1 MFISHNLKISL
12 RNLLKYKLQTLVS
25 VAALAVGIVTLA
37 ATHFVLKHMG
47 APAISKEEYYDRCY
61 VADFPD
67 GSYLQPADKEV
78 DTKDQ
83 QTETMLNVLVRTV
96 PVSDEMHD
104 ALFSGG
110 PLPGVERVIQN
121 AFMGGVMMGGGMT
134 FTLPDS
140 TQRIGA
146 YSYYIKQADDLNFW
160 GIRSA
165 LTGEKIP
172 VLNNKEIVIS
182 EKHARDIFG
191 KENPIGCTVSFYF
204 NGTEFVEFTIR
215 DIYAVGNIT
224 DDVSNEFFVYVEGVK
239 DDFHRSYALVLEEGQ
254 DPKEVEAE
262 MVRRLKHF
270 DGITARLTPLSVN
283 NAEKYSHLFI
293 TRTIVYLISSLILA
307 AALIG
312 FLKMQLQLFRMRQ
325 REVALR
331 RVHGAT
337 SRSIFRL
344 FACETVLTFVLAGVA
359 AFILATLLIDFA
371 NASLTP
377 YLNEFGW
384 KVDGIY
390 ESVAVILCAV
400 ALLSLFIVW
409 LTVRTMVRQRQSMAM
424 QLHRSRGHTL
434 RNTMLGIQIAICI
447 LFVGGSLALTQFSE
461 LTLKD
466 YNVPENDDFYKEC
479 ILVRPYFTEEDSP
492 KILEYLRTEAKDI
505 ERFIPISLDHFRIK
519 EVNEHPEAMYV
530 FGYIWISDHRVC
542 DTTMLDFWNR
552 PIRWML
558 PPDDR
563 TNCVLLTDSLY
574 TKLEHHGLTANGV
587 IHSIG
592 GRPLRIGGTF
602 STLPYKNNNYM
613 HAKCQAVELVNCYDE
628 EITEIIVQP
637 KKGAYDRVFADLK
650 DVMHRINPKPLEQRV
665 QNLRKSL
672 DADIVIFE
680 VMQRGSWI
688 LSGVCL
694 VICLMGIWS
703 TIALDTRSRQKEV
716 AIRKVH
722 GAKRKDIA
730 LLFGRLY
737 LWLIG
742 IATIVSTPLIVI
754 FNTLLKD
761 LARSSV
767 SSSIADQLSPVI
779 PILGALLLTAL
790 VVFLIVGYHIYSVMK
805 VNPSEMIAKE

>member
-1 MFISHNLKISL
+1 MFLHILKISL

-47 APAISKEEYYDRCY
+47 PPAISQEEYYDRCY
-61 VADFPD
+61 VADFPNEPHKLD
-67 GSYLQPADKEV
+67 SAQVWFTTSAERVTP
-78 DTKDQ
+78 
-83 QTETMLNVLVRTV
+83 
-96 PVSDEMHD
+96 EMHD
-104 ALFSGG
+104 ALFLGG
-110 PLPGVERVIQN
+110 PLPGVEKVIHN
-121 AFMGGVMMGGGMT
+121 AFMGGVTMGSGMT

-140 TQRIGA
+140 NQRIGA

-172 VLNNKEIVIS
+172 VLRNKEIVIS
-182 EKHARDIFG
+182 ERHARDIFG
-191 KENPIGCTVSFYF
+191 KENPVGCTVNFYF

-215 DIYAVGNIT
+215 DVYAVGNIT

-270 DGITARLTPLSVN
+270 DGITARLTPMKESFDDQVKQI
-283 NAEKYSHLFI
+283 AI
-293 TRTIVYLISSLILA
+293 VCTIIYLISSLILV

-337 SRSIFRL
+337 GQSIFRL
-344 FACETVLTFVLAGVA
+344 FACETLLTFLLAGMA
-359 AFILATLLIDFA
+359 SFILAALLIEFT
-371 NASLTP
+371 NTTLMP
-377 YLNEFGW
+377 YLNGW
-384 KVDGIY
+384 GWQVEGVY

-400 ALLSLFIVW
+400 VLLSLFVVW
-409 LTVRTMVRQRQSMAM
+409 LTVRAMVRQRQSMAV
-424 QLHRSRGHTL
+424 QLHRSRGHAL

-461 LTLKD
+461 LSLKD

-479 ILVRPYFTEEDSP
+479 ILVRPYLTEEDSP

-505 ERFIPISLDHFRIK
+505 ERFIPISLEQFRIK
-519 EVNEHPEAMYV
+519 EVNEYPEAMNV

-558 PPDDR
+558 PPNDR

-665 QNLRKSL
+665 LNLRKSL
-672 DADIVIFE
+672 DEAIVIYE

-688 LSGVCL
+688 LSSVCL

-716 AIRKVH
+716 ALRKVH
-722 GAKRKDIA
+722 GAKRGDIA

-737 LWLIG
+737 LWLIAV
-742 IATIVSTPLIVI
+742 ATIVSAPLIVI

-761 LARSSV
+761 LARNSV
-767 SSSIADQLSPVI
+767 SSSIAEQLSPVL
-779 PILGALLLTAL
+779 PILGALLITAL
-790 VVFLIVGYHIYSVMK
+790 VILLIVGYHLHQVLR
-805 VNPSEMIAKE
+805 VRPAEMIAKE

>member
-1 MFISHNLKISL
+1 MFLHILKISL

-47 APAISKEEYYDRCY
+47 PPAISQEEYYDRCY
-61 VADFPD
+61 VADFPNEPHKLD
-67 GSYLQPADKEV
+67 SAQVWFTTSAERVTP
-78 DTKDQ
+78 
-83 QTETMLNVLVRTV
+83 
-96 PVSDEMHD
+96 EMHD
-104 ALFSGG
+104 ALFLGG
-110 PLPGVERVIQN
+110 PLPGVEKVIHN
-121 AFMGGVMMGGGMT
+121 AFMGGVTMGSGMT

-140 TQRIGA
+140 NQRIGA

-172 VLNNKEIVIS
+172 VLRNKEIVIS
-182 EKHARDIFG
+182 ERHARDIFG
-191 KENPIGCTVSFYF
+191 KENPVGCTVNFYF

-215 DIYAVGNIT
+215 DVYAVGNIT

-239 DDFHRSYALVLEEGQ
+239 DDFHRSYVLVLEEGQ

-270 DGITARLTPLSVN
+270 DGNTARLTSMKESFDNQVKQI
-283 NAEKYSHLFI
+283 AI
-293 TRTIVYLISSLILA
+293 VCTIVYLISSLILA

-337 SRSIFRL
+337 RQSIFRL
-344 FACETVLTFVLAGVA
+344 FACETLLTFLLAGMA
-359 AFILATLLIDFA
+359 SFILAALLIEFT
-371 NASLTP
+371 NTTLMP
-377 YLNEFGW
+377 YLNGW
-384 KVDGIY
+384 GWQVEGVY

-400 ALLSLFIVW
+400 VLLSLFVVW
-409 LTVRTMVRQRQSMAM
+409 LTVRAMVRQRQSMAV
-424 QLHRSRGHTL
+424 QLHRSRGHAL

-461 LTLKD
+461 LSLKD

-479 ILVRPYFTEEDSP
+479 ILVRPYLTEEDSP

-505 ERFIPISLDHFRIK
+505 ERFIPISLEQFRIK
-519 EVNEHPEAMYV
+519 EVNEYPEAMNV

-558 PPDDR
+558 PPNDR

-665 QNLRKSL
+665 LNLRKSL
-672 DADIVIFE
+672 DEAIVIYE

-688 LSGVCL
+688 LSSVCL

-716 AIRKVH
+716 ALRKVH
-722 GAKRKDIA
+722 GAKRGDIA

-737 LWLIG
+737 LWLIAV
-742 IATIVSTPLIVI
+742 ATIVSAPLIVI

-761 LARSSV
+761 LARNSV
-767 SSSIADQLSPVI
+767 SSSIAEQLSPVL
-779 PILGALLLTAL
+779 PILGALLITAL
-790 VVFLIVGYHIYSVMK
+790 VILLIVGYHLHQVLR
-805 VNPSEMIAKE
+805 VRPAEMIAKE

>member
-1 MFISHNLKISL
+1 MFLHILKISL

-47 APAISKEEYYDRCY
+47 PPAISQEEYYDRCY
-61 VADFPD
+61 MADFPNEPHKLD
-67 GSYLQPADKEV
+67 SAQVWFTTSAERVTP
-78 DTKDQ
+78 
-83 QTETMLNVLVRTV
+83 
-96 PVSDEMHD
+96 EMHD
-104 ALFSGG
+104 ALFLGG
-110 PLPGVERVIQN
+110 PLPGVEKVIHN
-121 AFMGGVMMGGGMT
+121 AFMGGVTMGGGMT

-172 VLNNKEIVIS
+172 VLRNKEIVIS
-182 EKHARDIFG
+182 ERHARDIFG
-191 KENPIGCTVSFYF
+191 KENPVGCTVNFYF

-215 DIYAVGNIT
+215 DVYAVGNIT
-224 DDVSNEFFVYVEGVK
+224 DDVSNDFFVYVEGVK

-270 DGITARLTPLSVN
+270 DGITARLTPMKESFDDQVKQI
-283 NAEKYSHLFI
+283 AI
-293 TRTIVYLISSLILA
+293 VCTIIYLISSLILV

-337 SRSIFRL
+337 GRSIFRL
-344 FACETVLTFVLAGVA
+344 FACETLLTFLLAGMA
-359 AFILATLLIDFA
+359 SFILAALLIEFT
-371 NASLTP
+371 NTTLMP
-377 YLNEFGW
+377 YLNGW
-384 KVDGIY
+384 GWQVEGVY

-400 ALLSLFIVW
+400 VLLSLFVVW
-409 LTVRTMVRQRQSMAM
+409 LTVRAMVRQRQSMAV
-424 QLHRSRGHTL
+424 QLHRSRGHAL

-461 LTLKD
+461 LSLKD

-479 ILVRPYFTEEDSP
+479 ILVRPYLTEEDSP

-505 ERFIPISLDHFRIK
+505 ERFIPISLEQFRIK
-519 EVNEHPEAMYV
+519 EVNEYPEAMNV
-530 FGYIWISDHRVC
+530 FGYIWISDHKVC

-613 HAKCQAVELVNCYDE
+613 HTKCQAVELGNWGDE
-628 EITEIIVQP
+628 QVFEIIVQP
-637 KKGAYDRVFADLK
+637 KNGAYDRVFADLK

-665 QNLRKSL
+665 LNLRKSL
-672 DADIVIFE
+672 DEAIVIYE

-688 LSGVCL
+688 LSSVCL

-716 AIRKVH
+716 ALRKVH
-722 GAKRKDIA
+722 GAKRGDIA

-737 LWLIG
+737 LWLIAV
-742 IATIVSTPLIVI
+742 ATIVSTPLIVI

-761 LARSSV
+761 LARNSV
-767 SSSIADQLSPVI
+767 SSSIAEQLSPVL
-779 PILGALLLTAL
+779 PILGALLITAL
-790 VVFLIVGYHIYSVMK
+790 VILLIVGYHLHQVQRVK
-805 VNPSEMIAKE
+805 PAEMIAKE

>member
-1 MFISHNLKISL
+1 MFFHNLKISL

-47 APAISKEEYYDRCY
+47 PPAIADEPYYERTY
-61 VADFPD
+61 VANLSNGQEKISIYKED
-67 GSYLQPADKEV
+67 GTQDRQFIL
-78 DTKDQ
+78 TRI
-83 QTETMLNVLVRTV
+83 TT
-96 PVSDEMHD
+96 EMHD

-110 PLPGVERVIQN
+110 PLPGVEKVIHN
-121 AFMGGVMMGGGMT
+121 AFMGGVTMGGGMT

-172 VLNNKEIVIS
+172 VLRNKEIVIS
-182 EKHARDIFG
+182 ERHARDIFG
-191 KENPIGCTVSFYF
+191 KENPVGCTVNFYF

-215 DIYAVGNIT
+215 DVYAVGNIT
-224 DDVSNEFFVYVEGVK
+224 DDVSNDFFVYVEGVK
-239 DDFHRSYALVLEEGQ
+239 DNFHQSYALVLEEGQ

-270 DGITARLTPLSVN
+270 DGITARLTPMKESFDDQVKQI
-283 NAEKYSHLFI
+283 AI
-293 TRTIVYLISSLILA
+293 VCTIIYLISSLILV

-337 SRSIFRL
+337 RQSIFRL
-344 FACETVLTFVLAGVA
+344 FACETLLTFLLAGMA
-359 AFILATLLIDFA
+359 SFILAALLIEFT
-371 NASLTP
+371 NTTLMP
-377 YLNEFGW
+377 YLNGW
-384 KVDGIY
+384 GWQVEGVY
-390 ESVAVILCAV
+390 ESVAVILCTV
-400 ALLSLFIVW
+400 VLLSLFVVW
-409 LTVRTMVRQRQSMAM
+409 LTVRAMVRQRQSMAA
-424 QLHRSRGHTL
+424 QLHRSRGHAL

-461 LTLKD
+461 LSLKD

-479 ILVRPYFTEEDSP
+479 ILVRPYLTEEDSP

-505 ERFIPISLDHFRIK
+505 ERFIPISLEQFRIK
-519 EVNEHPEAMYV
+519 EVNEYPEAMNV
-530 FGYIWISDHRVC
+530 FGYIWISDHKVC

-613 HAKCQAVELVNCYDE
+613 HTKCQAVELGNWGDE
-628 EITEIIVQP
+628 QVFEIIVQP

-665 QNLRKSL
+665 LNLRKSL
-672 DADIVIFE
+672 DEAIVIYE

-688 LSGVCL
+688 LSSVCL

-716 AIRKVH
+716 ALRKVH
-722 GAKRKDIA
+722 GAKRKDII

-737 LWLIG
+737 LWLIAV
-742 IATIVSTPLIVI
+742 ATIVSTPLIII
-754 FNTLLKD
+754 FTTLLKQW
-761 LARSSV
+761 ASISV
-767 SSSIADQLSPVI
+767 SSSVANQLSPVL
-779 PILGALLLTAL
+779 PILASLALTVLIIA
-790 VVFLIVGYHIYSVMK
+790 LIVGHHIRAVMK
-805 VNPSEMIAKE
+805 VKPAEMIAKE

>member
-1 MFISHNLKISL
+1 MTHNLKIAI
-12 RNLLKYKLQTLVS
+12 RNLLKYKFQTLVS
-25 VAALAVGIVTLA
+25 VLALAVGMVTLA

-47 APAISKEEYYDRCY
+47 APAVSKEEYYDRCY
-61 VADFPD
+61 VADFPKS
-67 GSYLQPADKEV
+67 SYLQPADKEV

-121 AFMGGVMMGGGMT
+121 AFMGGIMMGGGMT

-191 KENPIGCTVSFYF
+191 KENPVGCTVNFYF

-215 DIYAVGNIT
+215 DVYAVGNIT
-224 DDVSNEFFVYVEGVK
+224 DDVSNDFFVYVEGVK

-270 DGITARLTPLSVN
+270 DGITARLTPMKESFDDQVKQI
-283 NAEKYSHLFI
+283 AI
-293 TRTIVYLISSLILA
+293 VCTIIYLISSLILA

-344 FACETVLTFVLAGVA
+344 FACETILTFVLAGVA
-359 AFILATLLIDFA
+359 AFILATLLIDFT
-371 NASLTP
+371 NTTLTP
-377 YLNEFGW
+377 YLNEWGW

-424 QLHRSRGHTL
+424 QLHRSRGHAL

-447 LFVGGSLALTQFSE
+447 LFVGGSLALTHFSE

-466 YNVPENDDFYKEC
+466 YNVPENDDFYQEC
-479 ILVRPYFTEEDSP
+479 ILVRPYLTEEDSP

-505 ERFIPISLDHFRIK
+505 ERFIPISLNQFRIK

-558 PPDDR
+558 PPDNR

-602 STLPYKNNNYM
+602 STLPYKNNNHM
-613 HAKCQAVELVNCYDE
+613 HTKCQAVELGNWGDE
-628 EITEIIVQP
+628 QVTEIIVQP

-650 DVMHRINPKPLEQRV
+650 DVMQRINPKPLEQRV
-665 QNLRKSL
+665 LNLRKSL
-672 DADIVIFE
+672 DADIVIYE

-716 AIRKVH
+716 ALRKVH

-730 LLFGRLY
+730 MLFGRLY

-742 IATIVSTPLIVI
+742 IATLVSAPLII
-754 FNTLLKD
+754 LFNTLLKD
-761 LARSSV
+761 WANSSMA
-767 SSSIADQLSPVI
+767 SSIAEQLSPI
-779 PILGALLLTAL
+779 LPILASLALTVLIIA
-790 VVFLIVGYHIYSVMK
+790 LIVGHHIQQVIK
-805 VNPSEMIAKE
+805 QHPADIIAKE